1 MTRTGI
7 LVASTNRGRYAID
20 YARGVD
26 VNAGARLMVL
36 LGSHWI
42 SGTVEHGQV
51 YSGEDGIERGYYFI
65 ADSGECCGLCGYAG
79 ASLLECEVE
88 DAGNKTRYGATVVV
102 DDLSGSK
109 INEFGSYKSL

>member
-1 MTRTGI
+1 MARTGI

-20 YARGVD
+20 HASGVD
-26 VNAGARLMVL
+26 VTAGTRLIVL

-65 ADSGECCGLCGYAG
+65 ADSGECCGLCVGMQVQV
-79 ASLLECEVE
+79 C
-88 DAGNKTRYGATVVV
+88 
-102 DDLSGSK
+102 
-109 INEFGSYKSL
+109 